1 MSLVDSRV
9 RVRHQCAYCELSG
22 AFPNVQFVLW
32 CNGDTGTLRIV
43 APDMDTMVATKH
55 YAMEFLDMEFLSSDD
70 RPSLIMTGACAC
82 PTGGTSVVDLA
93 EKHGCWAVQPVP
105 MVGGWEYHRLFAPD
119 QESVREFIEDA
130 NLFGEAELI
139 SLRSRENLDVIDQ
152 VGSMSVHMF
161 AGLTDR
167 QMEVLT
173 TAYEEGILDVPSK
186 GSMDDAAQRVG
197 ISRSTFGEH
206 LRKATYQLI
215 SNAYPFIRPGGEH

>member
-1 MSLVDSRV
+1 MLTVFRLRGQCQTAVPRRFKPNIDPRPYILPMS
-9 RVRHQCAYCELSG
+9 
-22 AFPNVQFVLW
+22 
-32 CNGDTGTLRIV
+32 
-43 APDMDTMVATKH
+43 
-55 YAMEFLDMEFLSSDD
+55 
-70 RPSLIMTGACAC
+70 
-82 PTGGTSVVDLA
+82 
-93 EKHGCWAVQPVP
+93 
-105 MVGGWEYHRLFAPD
+105 GGWEYHRLFAPD
-119 QESVREFIEDA
+119 QESVRGFIENI

-139 SLRSRENLDVIDQ
+139 SLRSRENLDVVDQ

-215 SNAYPFIRPGGEH
+215 SNAYPFIRPGGEP